1 MTNIVKS
8 LGLLA
13 LVCSA
18 PSVAQVSHVSVN
30 SRMFELGGYPK
41 LSVNV
46 IADNQDMSRL
56 EFVVVQAGGEE
67 KLMVEELNRFLVL
80 LTGVEDVEDSNA
92 KLLVREYRL
101 DRWYDVKSISL
112 FGAVKLTSIAKTAT
126 ATVAVGTKTT
136 TATTP
141 KRIATAVEPPAKTM
155 AESALLAD
163 KSTTALN
170 PQSNEPVVAAAVGFN
185 FSDTALGQK
194 VPVAA
199 ADKMPNAADSVRQA
213 ETLVAV
219 NDEPKRQQA
228 NNAQSASSTFEDCQL
243 TYIAGETLWRTANR
257 YAKDWNVS
265 VYGAMLA
272 IYEANPAAF
281 SKNKINALKSNAVLA
296 CPSKIILVQY
306 ANAQEAKALF
316 EAKDAGK

>member
-18 PSVAQVSHVSVN
+18 PSMAQVSHVSVN

-41 LSVNV
+41 LRVNV

-80 LTGVEDVEDSNA
+80 LTGVEDVKDSSA

-101 DRWYDVKSISL
+101 DRWYDVKSINL
-112 FGAVKLTSIAKTAT
+112 FGAVRSTSIAKTAT
-126 ATVAVGTKTT
+126 ATAAGTKTT
-136 TATTP
+136 TAPTP
-141 KRIATAVEPPAKTM
+141 KRIATAVEPPTKTM
-155 AESALLAD
+155 AESALLTD
-163 KSTTALN
+163 KSPTTLN

-199 ADKMPNAADSVRQA
+199 ADKMLNAADSVMQA

-219 NDEPKRQQA
+219 NDEHKRLQA
-228 NNAQSASSTFEDCQL
+228 NNAQSASPPLEHCQL
-243 TYIAGETLWRTANR
+243 TYVAGETLWRTANR

-296 CPSKIILVQY
+296 CPSKIILAQY

-316 EAKDAGK
+316 EAKEAGK